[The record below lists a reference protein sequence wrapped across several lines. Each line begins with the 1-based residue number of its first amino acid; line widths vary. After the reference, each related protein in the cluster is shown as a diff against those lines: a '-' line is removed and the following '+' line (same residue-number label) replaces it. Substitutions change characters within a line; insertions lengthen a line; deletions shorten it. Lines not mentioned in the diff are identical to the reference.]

1 MILYILLT
9 GKMPFHSAYE
19 DDLFR
24 KIATCKYRWPTILT
38 DEKNNLTD
46 VSIGAKNL
54 VKRIF
59 VMDQARR
66 PSAAQ
71 LLKDPWFKTLGQFEK
86 RLHNQYPSANKLIT
100 FINA

>member
-1 MILYILLT
+1 MWALGVILYILLT

-59 VMDQARR
+59 TMD
-66 PSAAQ
+66 
-71 LLKDPWFKTLGQFEK
+71 
-86 RLHNQYPSANKLIT
+86 
-100 FINA
+100 